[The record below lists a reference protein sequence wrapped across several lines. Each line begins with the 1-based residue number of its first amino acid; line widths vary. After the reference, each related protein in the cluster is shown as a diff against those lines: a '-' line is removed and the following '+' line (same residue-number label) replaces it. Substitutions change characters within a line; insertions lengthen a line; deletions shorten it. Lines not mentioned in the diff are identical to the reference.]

1 MMSGEAAQEA
11 GCDAVGGLVDVSSGA
26 GPPPISTLPQNS
38 DAIVAQKDRR
48 AVLNPQRQGDPF
60 SKDSQ
65 NYFLDKLD

>member
-1 MMSGEAAQEA
+1 MMSGEVAQEA
-11 GCDAVGGLVDVSSGA
+11 GCDAVGGLVDVSSGLV
-26 GPPPISTLPQNS
+26 PISTLPQNS

-48 AVLNPQRQGDPF
+48 TVLNPQRQGDPF